1 MKKQRSVKS
10 TQIITNSLSSDEA
23 KLLSIIETDEV
34 VSFLQALIQAQSDY
48 PPGDCREVIDLV
60 QEKLNGSHIET
71 QILIRQ
77 DHQPN
82 LLANYPAHAAKPTLL
97 FHAHADTVPAGVLE
111 SWQYPAFEGVIE
123 NGKIFGR
130 GAGDDKGS
138 VAAQVMALATLSRA
152 GVNLNGQLQLSV
164 VSDEESGGLNGTHW
178 LHQQSKLQPD
188 ALVVGE
194 QTDNHIAIAERVAC
208 GIDLTVFGKSA
219 HGAMPWAGEN
229 AILKAAGALTWMR
242 NNYFPK
248 LAAKNH
254 PYLPPPTLNI
264 GKISGGIQWS
274 IVPENCKIEMDRRL
288 LPNETRELAIA
299 ELKEAL
305 DTYHQEIEPLEFD
318 LFSTGEVAANINTP
332 PDDPMVTTASKALHD
347 LVDSPRPLT
356 GYAQTSDG
364 RWFARDG
371 IPIILFGPG
380 DPALAHSTDEF
391 IKIEQLIEATKFY
404 TLLAV
409 RFLNHTSAN

>member
-1 MKKQRSVKS
+1 MKNQRSAKTTETITHILTSEEARLLKS
-10 TQIITNSLSSDEA
+10 
-23 KLLSIIETDEV
+23 IETDEV
-34 VSFLQALIQAQSDY
+34 ITFLQALIQAQSDY
-48 PPGDCREVIDLV
+48 PPGDCRKVIDLV
-60 QEKLNGSHIET
+60 QEKLNSADVESHIFS
-71 QILIRQ
+71 RQ

-82 LLANYPAHAAKPTLL
+82 LLASFPAQSASPKLL
-97 FHAHADTVPAGVLE
+97 FHAHADTVPEGELE
-111 SWQYPAFEGVIE
+111 RWQYPPFEGAIKDD
-123 NGKIFGR
+123 KIYGR

-138 VAAQVMALATLSRA
+138 VAAQVMALVTLSRSN
-152 GVNLNGQLQLSV
+152 VDLNGQLQLAV

-178 LHQQSKLQPD
+178 LHQEGILQPD

-194 QTDNHIAIAERVAC
+194 QTHNHIAIAERVAC

-229 AILKAAGALTWMR
+229 AVLKAAGALTWLR
-242 NNYFPK
+242 KNYFPK

-264 GKISGGIQWS
+264 GKITGGIQWS
-274 IVPENCKIEMDRRL
+274 IVPEHCKIEMDRRL
-288 LPNETRELAIA
+288 LPNETRDLAMA

-305 DTYHQEIEPLEFD
+305 DSYNHDIEPLEYD

-332 PDDPMVTTASKALHD
+332 PDDPLVILACKALDD
-347 LVDSPRPLT
+347 LVELPRPLT

-364 RWFARDG
+364 RWFAKDG

-380 DPALAHSTDEF
+380 DPALAHSSDEF
-391 IKIEQLIEATKFY
+391 IEIDQLIEATKFL

-409 RFLNHTSAN
+409 RFLNQTSPD

>member
-1 MKKQRSVKS
+1 MLL
-10 TQIITNSLSSDEA
+10 NS
-23 KLLSIIETDEV
+23 IEIDEV
-34 VSFLQALIQAQSDY
+34 VSFLQALIQAQSDH
-48 PPGDCREVIDLV
+48 PPGDCREVIDLA
-60 QEKLNGSHIET
+60 QKKLTESNIET

-97 FHAHADTVPAGVLE
+97 YHAHADTVPAGVLD
-111 SWQYPAFEGVIE
+111 SWKYPAFKGVID

-138 VAAQVMALATLSRA
+138 VAAQVMALVTLSRA
-152 GVNLNGQLQLSV
+152 DLNLNGQLQLAV
-164 VSDEESGGLNGTHW
+164 VSDEESGGLNGTRW
-178 LHQQSKLQPD
+178 LHRNGKLQPD

-194 QTDNHIAIAERVAC
+194 QTNNHIAIAERVAC
-208 GIDLTVFGKSA
+208 GIDLTVYGKSA

-229 AILKAAGALTWMR
+229 AILKAAGALTWIR

-254 PYLPPPTLNI
+254 RYLPPPTLNI
-264 GKISGGIQWS
+264 GKITGGIQWS
-274 IVPENCKIEMDRRL
+274 IVPEHCKIEMDRRL
-288 LPNETRELAIA
+288 LPDETRELAMA
-299 ELKEAL
+299 ELKKAL
-305 DTYHQEIEPLEFD
+305 DTYNQEIETLEFD

-332 PDDPMVTTASKALHD
+332 PDDPMVTTASQALHD
-347 LVDSPRPLT
+347 LVDLPRPLT

-364 RWFARDG
+364 RWFAKDG
-371 IPIILFGPG
+371 IPIVIFGPG

-391 IKIEQLIEATKFY
+391 IKIDQLIEATKFY

-409 RFLNHTSAN
+409 RFLTHS